1 MNNFSAPQNI
11 KYSIVIPVY
20 RSSETLEDLLAQLTC
35 QMDNLEQLYEI
46 IFIEDN
52 GGDNSWEVLR
62 ALLPKYP
69 RVRILKMMR
78 NFGQHNAIMCGFA
91 YSKGE
96 MVITMD
102 DDLQNPPEEI
112 NKLIAKINEGYDIVY
127 GVPIMKR
134 HHPLRNIGSF
144 LVRTLYKKIFRLSVD
159 PTSFRIIRR
168 KVVEGILNY
177 DKNFTYIDGLIAW
190 YTTNV
195 GKVRVRHDTRGA
207 GRSSYSGRKLLV
219 LAMNVLTNFSIM
231 PLQVVSVLGLIFSI
245 FGFFLTVV
253 FLYKYLVWGV
263 PVPGYT
269 STIIGITMFSGVQ
282 MLSLGLIGEYLGR
295 IHLNINSKPQY
306 FVSEDLSSQQ
316 IYDNKKYV

>member
-1 MNNFSAPQNI
+1 LTPKIQ
-11 KYSIVIPVY
+11 YSVVIPVF
-20 RSSETLEDLLAQLTC
+20 RSSHILADLLEQLTC
-35 QMDNLEQLYEI
+35 QMDKLGQLYEI

-91 YSKGE
+91 HSKGE

-112 NKLIAKINEGYDIVY
+112 NKLIARINEGYDIVY

-134 HHPLRNIGSF
+134 HHPVRNIGSF
-144 LVRTLYKKIFRLSVD
+144 LVRTLYKKIFGLLVD

-168 KVVEGILNY
+168 KIVEGIVNY
-177 DKNFTYIDGLIAW
+177 DKNFTYIEGLIAW
-190 YTTNV
+190 HTTNV
-195 GKVRVRHDTRGA
+195 GEVGVRHDTREA
-207 GRSSYSGRKLLV
+207 GRSSYSVRKLFV
-219 LAMNVLTNFSIM
+219 LAMNMLTNFSIM
-231 PLQVVSVLGLIFSI
+231 PLQAVSALGLIFSTV
-245 FGFFLTVV
+245 GFSLTVA
-253 FLYKYLVWGV
+253 FLVKFLVWGV

-269 STIIGITMFSGVQ
+269 SIIIGITMFSGVQ

-306 FVSEDLSSQQ
+306 FVSEDLSSLS

>member
-1 MNNFSAPQNI
+1 LTPKIQ
-11 KYSIVIPVY
+11 YSVVIPVF
-20 RSSETLEDLLAQLTC
+20 RSSHILADLLEQLTC
-35 QMDNLEQLYEI
+35 QMDKLGQLYEI

-52 GGDNSWEVLR
+52 GGDDSWEILC

-91 YSKGE
+91 HSKGE

-112 NKLIAKINEGYDIVY
+112 NKLIARINEGYDIVY

-134 HHPLRNIGSF
+134 HHPVRNIGSF
-144 LVRTLYKKIFRLSVD
+144 LVRTLYKKIFALSVN

-168 KVVEGILNY
+168 KVVEGIVNY

-190 YTTNV
+190 HTTNV
-195 GKVRVRHDTRGA
+195 GEVGVRHDTREA
-207 GRSSYSGRKLLV
+207 GRSSYSVRKLFV
-219 LAMNVLTNFSIM
+219 LAMNMLTNFSIM
-231 PLQVVSVLGLIFSI
+231 PLQAVSALGLIFSTV
-245 FGFFLTVV
+245 GFFLTVAYLV
-253 FLYKYLVWGV
+253 KYLVWGV

-269 STIIGITMFSGVQ
+269 SIIIGITMFSGVQ

-306 FVSEDLSSQQ
+306 FVSEDLSSLS